1 MRSKILLI
9 FSCFLFFQQ
18 NKMSAQTSIGN
29 PFDLTFRLPDSALV
43 ADAASNGN
51 PFDIVSHR
59 LPQKLAP
66 KKEKATWI
74 VPRVDVPRGK
84 SRNPTFLFASILLAM
99 GYLTVMVTLFRPTI
113 SKSIKSFRNDN
124 FLNLTFREVG
134 QIMAS
139 PFGMFYI
146 HFVLQMGIF
155 CFLLTRWFL
164 GDTFN
169 NFGYLILCTIAVS
182 SIYALRHLLISFVG
196 FVFPVEKEVAKYHFT
211 ITIFNLLLGLFLFPL
226 NLLIAWGPP
235 ELARSLLY
243 FSLGLIALFYFLQ
256 CIRGLGIGAKF
267 LSSAQL
273 HFLAYL
279 CVVEIAPIL
288 VLVKL
293 VFLQTG
299 VR

>member
-1 MRSKILLI
+1 
-9 FSCFLFFQQ
+9 
-18 NKMSAQTSIGN
+18 
-29 PFDLTFRLPDSALV
+29 
-43 ADAASNGN
+43 
-51 PFDIVSHR
+51 
-59 LPQKLAP
+59 
-66 KKEKATWI
+66 
-74 VPRVDVPRGK
+74 
-84 SRNPTFLFASILLAM
+84 LFASILLAM

-113 SKSIKSFRNDN
+113 LKSIKSFRNDN

-134 QIMAS
+134 RIIAS
-139 PFGMFYI
+139 PYGMFYV
-146 HFVLQMGIF
+146 HFILQMGIF

-169 NFGYLILCTIAVS
+169 NIGYLVLCTIAAS
-182 SIYALRHLLISFVG
+182 AIYVLRHLLISLVG

-235 ELARSLLY
+235 ELARTLIY
-243 FSLGLIALFYFLQ
+243 ISLGLIAVFYFLQ
-256 CIRGLGIGAKF
+256 CIRGLRIGAKF